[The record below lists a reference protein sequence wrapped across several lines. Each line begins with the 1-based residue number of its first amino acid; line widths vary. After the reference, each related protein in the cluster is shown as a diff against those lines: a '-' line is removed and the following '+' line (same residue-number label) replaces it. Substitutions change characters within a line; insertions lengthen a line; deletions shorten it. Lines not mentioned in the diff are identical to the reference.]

1 MLLGDYSRA
10 ICQRAIATQAGWDV
24 DTGTEKIQVKAMRHG
39 GSYARTSLSAIRS
52 QNYDAVMVVVFNQ
65 DFTLE
70 SAWYIPRA
78 VIEENV
84 PFNAHVNGRIVRLTK
99 TFKMLPGVR
108 RVELSDSLLDQTAAS
123 VPAKLESVAEAGI
136 STTTAQRL

>member
-1 MLLGDYSRA
+1 
-10 ICQRAIATQAGWDV
+10 
-24 DTGTEKIQVKAMRHG
+24 
-39 GSYARTSLSAIRS
+39 
-52 QNYDAVMVVVFNQ
+52 
-65 DFTLE
+65 
-70 SAWYIPRA
+70 